1 MLYTTLAQ
9 YTVAITTTPEDVT
22 TALRERAVFH
32 YSLHH
37 SEPDYNY
44 LAVGITDCGLSPDL
58 LIEGWY
64 KPGPQQGFHPGVLL
78 VPESSTAFIGAG
90 TELLIYSLAP
100 IQLLSHQQTECGFW
114 SWRRVDNLIVMSAE
128 LELAVWNI
136 HGEKLWSRF
145 VEPPWHY
152 DIEGDT
158 LLLNIMGNS
167 IRLTLATGLIIEE
180 QA

>member
-1 MLYTTLAQ
+1 MLYTTFAQ
-9 YTVAITTTPEDVT
+9 YTVATTTTPEDVT
-22 TALRERAVFH
+22 TFLRENAVLH
-32 YSLHH
+32 YAFHH

-78 VPESSTAFIGAG
+78 VPESNTAFIGAG
-90 TELLIYSLAP
+90 TELLICSLAP
-100 IQLLSHQQTECGFW
+100 IKLLSHQQTECGFW
-114 SWRRVDNLIVMSAE
+114 SWRRVNNVVLMSAE

-136 HGEKLWSRF
+136 QGEKLWSRF

-152 DIEGDT
+152 DIQGET
-158 LLLNIMGNS
+158 LLLDIMGSN
-167 IRLTLATGLIIEE
+167 IRLDLASGQIIEE
-180 QA
+180 KE